1 MLWPRG
7 LGESVQ
13 RIVFDAAG
21 LAGDDVARKDEWIAS
36 LSSGYARLNADPVA
50 DRPFRGELRIVLADD
65 VSVGTVQGTV
75 KTIARTAADIAVH
88 NTDNLVLLCNAG
100 AAPIRVAQN
109 GRSADLA
116 TGAAVMIAQ
125 CEPSFV
131 HAAVDCRLLALQA
144 PRSRLRARAK
154 GLDDHTMR
162 PLAAPSAALALV
174 RAYAAVLLDDSRP
187 SDAALA
193 RLVPAH
199 LADLIA
205 ATIDSA
211 DDCEIAADVM
221 MARPGIAAA
230 RLGASKADV
239 LAALDGH
246 ALSVAAIATRH
257 GVTPRYVHRLFEQE
271 GVTFSEFVLAHRL
284 ERAHAMLVAA
294 RGSDQSIGAIA
305 FACGFNDLSHFNR
318 SFRRRFGTTPSA
330 IRAGGG

>member
-1 MLWPRG
+1 M
-7 LGESVQ
+7 Q

-21 LAGDDVARKDEWIAS
+21 LAGDDAARKDEWIAS

-50 DRPFRGELRIVLADD
+50 GRPFRGELRIVLADD

-100 AAPIRVAQN
+100 AAPIRIEQR

-116 TGAAVMIAQ
+116 TGAATMIRQ
-125 CEPSFV
+125 CEPSWV
-131 HAAVDCRLLALQA
+131 RAGTDCRLLALQA
-144 PRSRLRARAK
+144 PWSRVRARAAS
-154 GLDDHTMR
+154 LDDHTMR
-162 PLAAPSAALALV
+162 PLAASSAALALM
-174 RAYAAVLLDDSRP
+174 RAYAAVLLDDRRFR
-187 SDAALA
+187 DAALA

-205 ATIDSA
+205 AAIDGGDGDA
-211 DDCEIAADVM
+211 IAVDVTA
-221 MARPGIAAA
+221 ARPGIAAA
-230 RLGASKADV
+230 RLGAIKADI
-239 LAALDGH
+239 LAGLTSRT
-246 ALSVAAIATRH
+246 LSVGAIAARH

-271 GVTFSEFVLAHRL
+271 GATFSEFVLANRL
-284 ERAHAMLVAA
+284 ERAHAMLAA
-294 RGSDQSIGAIA
+294 AGCDDRSIGAIA

-330 IRAGGG
+330 IRARGG